1 MEADILSAIKGQCE
15 EFWIFFLHSP
25 VLTSNTFPLKMMVP
39 KNLMSV
45 ASQGLQNKGGLIGPP
60 LGTWMSPSG
69 PVGIGLMVNMGDED

>member
-25 VLTSNTFPLKMMVP
+25 VLTLHTFPLKMMVP

-60 LGTWMSPSG
+60 RYLEVSLRA
-69 PVGIGLMVNMGDED
+69 VRDRVNQ